1 MKDASEQ
8 LLVFRALCEVNL
20 QKLTH
25 EDSIIF
31 QSLLNDLFPNFTFF
45 SPEHIEFR
53 QMIGQV
59 LKKHHW
65 TKIPQQIE
73 KIIQLYETMKT
84 RHSTML
90 VGPTMFV
97 HFVCASR
104 YRSATFSEFSGVAKQ
119 LC

>member
-73 KIIQLYETMKT
+73 KIIDRK
-84 RHSTML
+84 S
-90 VGPTMFV
+90 VV
-97 HFVCASR
+97 
-104 YRSATFSEFSGVAKQ
+104 
-119 LC
+119 